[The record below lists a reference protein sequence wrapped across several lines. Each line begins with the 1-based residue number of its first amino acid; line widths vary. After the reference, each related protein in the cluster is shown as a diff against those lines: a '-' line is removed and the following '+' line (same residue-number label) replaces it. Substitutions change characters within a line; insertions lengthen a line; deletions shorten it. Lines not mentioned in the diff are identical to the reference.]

1 MILRASRH
9 PWLAVGAIGAVFIWQ
24 AATRLRDGVVEP
36 PVFDWLGVAVWAA
49 GLLFGAAVV
58 LVSVSQFLWPSKLE
72 LSDEGLRTRRHVR
85 EITLKWDEIARFGVT
100 RTPGGII
107 GHELVGMDLRS
118 PAPPGLVRSKIGGFD
133 LALAFTYGM
142 KAAELAG
149 LLEEWRTRRST
160 QESHGLVRRSRRRG
174 AVASIVI
181 ASVAGAVGLLYG
193 LYMFV
198 LSFFCLE
205 YDRSGAC
212 IGEALKP
219 VALVEILLAATAIA
233 ALKSR
238 LVLALVIGAVA
249 VVVAVGRFVTFV

>member
-9 PWLAVGAIGAVFIWQ
+9 PWLVVGAVGAVFIWQ
-24 AATRLRDGVVEP
+24 AATRLRDGSVVDRS
-36 PVFDWLGVAVWAA
+36 DWLGVAVWSA
-49 GLLFGAAVV
+49 GLLFGAAVL
-58 LVSVSQFLWPSKLE
+58 LVSVSQFLWPSTLE
-72 LSDEGLRTRRHVR
+72 LSDEGLRTRGHLRK
-85 EITLKWDEIARFGVT
+85 ITLKWDEIARFGVT

-107 GHELVGMDLRS
+107 GAELVGMDLRS

-133 LALAFTYGM
+133 LALPFTYGM

-160 QESHGLVRRSRRRG
+160 HIVPRSRRRG
-174 AVASIVI
+174 AVASIVM